1 MHIVNGRKTKVIV
14 SLEYAITVK
23 FAGLG
28 TEDM

>member
-1 MHIVNGRKTKVIV
+1 MHIVNGRNVGV
-14 SLEYAITVK
+14 GFEYAITVK